1 MKDRQYYSKKSIIL
15 YTIVII
21 PYLFFLNV
29 SYSMAQVTGNIS
41 LEGTL
46 FTEKPV
52 FTDQVRGGG
61 SLAATLELYQKWGNG
76 VSLTITP
83 FGRYDTNSEKRSH
96 NDIREMSL
104 LYSVNNYELLIGI
117 GKVFWGVTEFIHL
130 VDIINQTD
138 FMESIDGK
146 KKLGQPMIH
155 LSVPSDY
162 GIFELLYMPYFRER
176 QFGGL
181 KERFRPELLI
191 KTDDAVFES
200 SDKEKH
206 TDYAIRYSKSID
218 NWDIGVS
225 HFSGTNREPRLD
237 LAADASYLIPFY
249 EIIDQYGIDLQFSHK
264 NWLWKLETIHVI
276 GDDQKFEA
284 SDFGFEYTISRV
296 LESNANLGI
305 ISEYLWNS
313 QGKKS
318 SFIFANDMAFGLRLS
333 LNNGGDSNL
342 LCGIILDL
350 DNQSRQISVEGSQ
363 RLGDCFKAS
372 VEARAFIIS
381 NNDTLY
387 STNNDD
393 YVRVSIAYYF

>member
-1 MKDRQYYSKKSIIL
+1 MNDRQYNSKKTLIL
-15 YTIVII
+15 YTFIIISYFFFIVT
-21 PYLFFLNV
+21 
-29 SYSMAQVTGNIS
+29 SSMAQITGNIS
-41 LEGTL
+41 FEGTL

-52 FTDQVRGGG
+52 FTDQVNGGV
-61 SLAATLELYQKWGNG
+61 SLAATLELYQKWGNE
-76 VSLTITP
+76 VSLTLTP
-83 FGRYDTNSEKRSH
+83 FGRYDTNFDKRSH
-96 NDIREMSL
+96 TDIREMSF

-146 KKLGQPMIH
+146 KKLGQPMVH

-162 GIFELLYMPYFRER
+162 GVIELFYMPYFRER

-181 KERFRPELLI
+181 KERFRPGLLI
-191 KTDDAVFES
+191 KTDDAVFDS
-200 SDKEKH
+200 TDKEKH
-206 TDYAIRYSKSID
+206 HDYAIRYSKSID
-218 NWDIGVS
+218 NWDIGIS
-225 HFSGTNREPRLD
+225 HFSGTKREPRLD
-237 LAADASYLIPFY
+237 LAPDASYLIPFY
-249 EIIDQYGIDLQFSHK
+249 EIIDQYGIDLQFSHG
-264 NWLWKLETIHVI
+264 NWLWKLEAIHVN

-296 LESNANLGI
+296 LEGNANLGI

-313 QGKKS
+313 QGRNS
-318 SFIFANDMAFGLRLS
+318 SFIFANDIAFGLRLS

-350 DNQSRQISVEGSQ
+350 DNQSRQISVEGSH
-363 RLGDCFKAS
+363 RLGDSFKAS
-372 VEARAFIIS
+372 LEARAFIIS
-381 NNDTLY
+381 NNDVLY

-393 YVRVSIAYYF
+393 YVRLTIAYYF